1 MKKILCLLLFTLLM
15 GVPSMYHYDGLH
27 FVLTAMVH
35 ALSYSILFLYITYKY
50 KIAKTIVFTFLYI
63 LFFIETFTFL
73 YFGSRLDS
81 NIMMLIL
88 QTDLHEIK
96 GFFSLYVFSVKTLIF
111 IVIFIVL
118 YYLSLKHIVLS
129 VFSMWLRD
137 KKLNYYIIL
146 IAFLEIVLSALP
158 LQLPKGDIT
167 LEEVYKSLKFV
178 RGNKQEVYKIED
190 MIGSIDVF
198 NSPSKNEG
206 LDIVLVIGES
216 FNRLH
221 SNLYGYKLNTT
232 PHLASESNLIVFNNA
247 MSPSIATYMS
257 MRFLFSLKS
266 CDNENDSCQFV
277 LMPTIF
283 KKAQYK
289 VGYFDNQ
296 YTRTEGGYFDAG
308 CNYFLNTKIISMN
321 SFDYRNDKT
330 FEYDGD
336 FINHYKSLFYYENK
350 SLNIIHLKGQH
361 LPAKKCY
368 PKSFERF
375 TSSEI
380 QRENLD
386 ERQKEVVAEYDN
398 ATLYNDFVIHQIIN
412 CFRQKDAIV
421 FYLSDHGENI
431 FDGKTHTIGRLSPNS
446 TEEETKDNINR
457 IPFVVWC
464 SDTFIAKHPE
474 KYESLKSSSNKMF
487 CSDDIPYLLL
497 DIASIDSNYNN
508 ESRSLINKK
517 YIPHHTIMQ

>member
-1 MKKILCLLLFTLLM
+1 MKKVLCLLLFTMLM
-15 GVPSMYHYDGLH
+15 GIPSMYHFDGLH

-35 ALSYSILFLYITYKY
+35 ALSYSILFLYIAYKS
-50 KIAKTIVFTFLYI
+50 KIAKTIIFTILYI

-81 NIMMLIL
+81 NITMLIL
-88 QTDLHEIK
+88 QTDLHEIR

-111 IVIFIVL
+111 VVIAIVL
-118 YYLSLKHIVLS
+118 YYLLLKHIVLS
-129 VFSMWLRD
+129 DFSMWLRD

-146 IAFLEIVLSALP
+146 IAFFEIAISVLP

-178 RGNKQEVYKIED
+178 RGNRQEVYKIED

-198 NSPSKNEG
+198 NSPTKNESP
-206 LDIVLVIGES
+206 DIVLVIGES

-221 SNLYGYKLNTT
+221 SNLYGYRLNTT
-232 PHLASESNLIVFNNA
+232 PHLASESNLIVFKNA

-266 CDNENDSCQFV
+266 CDNDNDSCQFV
-277 LMPTIF
+277 LLPTIF

-296 YTRTEGGYFDAG
+296 YTRIEGGYFDAS
-308 CNYFLNTKIISMN
+308 CNYFLNTNMISMN
-321 SFDYRNDKT
+321 SFNYRNDKT

-361 LPAKKCY
+361 LPANKCY
-368 PKSFERF
+368 PKDFERF
-375 TSSEI
+375 TTSEI
-380 QRENLD
+380 QREDLD
-386 ERQKEVVAEYDN
+386 ERQKGFVAEYDN

-421 FYLSDHGENI
+421 LYLSDHGENVY
-431 FDGKTHTIGRLSPNS
+431 DGKSLTLGRLAFNS
-446 TEEETKDNINR
+446 TEEETNENINR

-464 SDTFIAKHPE
+464 SDTFITNHPD
-474 KYESLKSSSNKMF
+474 KYESLKTSSDKMF

-508 ESRSLINKK
+508 EKRSLISKK
-517 YIPHHTIMQ
+517 YIPHHTNIQ